1 MRTGRIAATTLT
13 LFALVLLAA
22 CGGAPAGD
30 PGSAPPVYETPQDTA
45 ASPPATPTP
54 GAETASPRGGTKT
67 TPPEISNGG
76 DGVTGGGSATA
87 GGVSATSPAKPKAPP
102 SPQPVS
108 KAVPRRNPSSAEVAS
123 AIRQIQARIPLYR
136 PTEAQARD
144 FADDICDAF
153 DDGTGYAQIRSTVME
168 KVSRLPF
175 TRVSTSDADLAI
187 RLAVELVCPG
197 HEPKLP

>member
-1 MRTGRIAATTLT
+1 
-13 LFALVLLAA
+13 
-22 CGGAPAGD
+22 
-30 PGSAPPVYETPQDTA
+30 VYEAPQDTA
-45 ASPPATPTP
+45 TSPAATPTP
-54 GAETASPRGGTKT
+54 GAKTASPRAGTKT
-67 TPPEISNGG
+67 TPPEAADEG
-76 DGVTGGGSATA
+76 DDGGSAGPT
-87 GGVSATSPAKPKAPP
+87 GPTTSPTKPKASP
-102 SPQPVS
+102 SPQAVS
-108 KAVPRRNPSSAEVAS
+108 KAVSRRNPSSAEVAG

-153 DDGTGYAQIRSTVME
+153 DDGTSYSAIRSTVVE